1 MKSDM
6 KIEFIFLLKVAFP
19 EYEGPQTFEDVSE
32 FLVDK
37 FLAQNRTSINKRHIY
52 THFTTATDTELVKYV
67 FNSVAE
73 IILNEILRETG
84 LN

>member
-1 MKSDM
+1 M
-6 KIEFIFLLKVAFP
+6 FP
-19 EYEGPQTFEDVSE
+19 TYEGPQNFEDASE
-32 FLVDK
+32 FLVDR
-37 FLAQNRTSINKRHIY
+37 FLSENKTSASKRQIY
-52 THFTTATDTELVKYV
+52 YHFTTATDTELVKYV